1 VGETREP
8 TVPRSLK
15 AAVAGLVLAGLLAVV
30 ALAARSDH
38 LGGGNAR
45 LHQREV
51 PAQVGNDLLT
61 ILVIAY
67 AVAIVVLLAGAYMLR
82 GDWRTPQKSR
92 WLSQMIMLVALTA
105 TVTFLATRVAHNGLG
120 EALRRNAE
128 QAQRQSGRTPRTPTL
143 PNRPAANKPA
153 ELDWVLAG
161 IIGGGLV
168 IAAVV
173 FLVRRRERLESDE
186 PEETVEEELSAVVSD
201 TIDDLRREPDAR
213 RAVIAAYAR
222 MERVLA
228 QHGRPRRRSEAPF
241 EYLARVLLGLRV
253 RAAAVHDLTELFE
266 RAKFST
272 HEIDEAMRERA
283 IAALVSVRE
292 DLQAPAPVAAA

>member
-1 VGETREP
+1 VGETRER

-38 LGGGNAR
+38 PGGGNAR

-82 GDWRTPQKSR
+82 G
-92 WLSQMIMLVALTA
+92 LSQMIMLVALTA

-153 ELDWVLAG
+153 QLDWVLAG

-253 RAAAVHDLTELFE
+253 RAAAVRDLTELFE